1 MHGRTVWSMQ
11 RCVWWDA
18 VGDLQVQ
25 NGTARICREVRA
37 RRRAQKIAAGCW
49 LFVAVNRGRWMSY
62 VYACLVQKTKDV
74 FLAWFLDEDD
84 SYGRALSMAIRSAG
98 TILSLCAPL
107 DRQR

>member
-37 RRRAQKIAAGCW
+37 RRRAQKIAAGC
-49 LFVAVNRGRWMSY
+49 LSPRTPVPDVVRL
-62 VYACLVQKTKDV
+62 YASAWRLVQNEQLKMRV
-74 FLAWFLDEDD
+74 
-84 SYGRALSMAIRSAG
+84 LSMVLRCVLKPSWSSEG
-98 TILSLCAPL
+98 PL
-107 DRQR
+107 